1 VSRKKDLAPCRV
13 VLVRHA
19 SAEGQGD
26 FLGQRD
32 APLSLLGH
40 RQLPALVTSLR
51 RYAVD
56 AIYCSDLSRAK
67 ATAMELARRRGITPD
82 VRAQLREMHFGRWE
96 GLSWDQVAEQ
106 FPVLARRWISGRA
119 SPAVPGGELMAHF
132 KKRVTQELQRIVS
145 ARPGQCV
152 VVVTHAGVIRVA
164 IGAALGL
171 TDRNLSRVAQ
181 PPCAVNVIDYFRG
194 GVIVRCING

>member
-1 VSRKKDLAPCRV
+1 MSRAKAVQPCTV

-32 APLSLLGH
+32 APLSLLGR

-51 RYAVD
+51 RYPVD

-96 GLSWDQVAEQ
+96 GLSWDEVAVQ
-106 FPVLARRWISGRA
+106 FPVLAKRWVSGRSA
-119 SPAVPGGELMAHF
+119 PAVPGGEPMARF
-132 KKRVTQELQRIVS
+132 KTRITQELKRIVR

-164 IGAALGL
+164 LGAALGVS
-171 TDRNLSRVAQ
+171 DRNLSRVAQ